1 MVAAG
6 TRYGLR
12 FVVELA
18 RSGEAGTVD
27 AANVA
32 VRRGIPEAYLRKIAA
47 TLRRARIVEAE
58 RGQAGGYRLG
68 RPSERISALDI
79 FDALE
84 TPASS
89 LSVRKDPTDEV
100 WEKAAAAFRAVLA
113 EVTVADLVA
122 AESDPSAT
130 WII

>member
-12 FVVELA
+12 FAVELA
-18 RSGEAGTVD
+18 RRGSAVRVD
-27 AANVA
+27 AANIA

-58 RGQAGGYRLG
+58 RGQAGGYRLS
-68 RPSERISALDI
+68 RPPEEISALDI

-84 TPASS
+84 TPASTGTT
-89 LSVRKDPTDEV
+89 RDDPSDAA
-100 WEKAAAAFRAVLA
+100 WEKATAAFRAVLA
-113 EVTVADLVA
+113 GQTLADLAA
-122 AESDPSAT
+122 AEMDANST
-130 WII
+130 WVI

>member
-18 RSGEAGTVD
+18 RNGSGTMD
-27 AANVA
+27 AANIA
-32 VRRGIPEAYLRKIAA
+32 TRRDIPEAYLRKIAA

-58 RGQAGGYRLG
+58 RGQAGGYRLS
-68 RPSERISALDI
+68 RPPEEISALDI

-84 TPASS
+84 TPASAAAT
-89 LSVRKDPTDEV
+89 RKDPSDGAWDRAT
-100 WEKAAAAFRAVLA
+100 ASFRAVLA
-113 EVTVADLVA
+113 EETLADLAA
-122 AESDPSAT
+122 AETDPSSN

>member
-27 AANVA
+27 AANIA
-32 VRRGIPEAYLRKIAA
+32 ARRGIPEAYLRKIAA

-68 RPSERISALDI
+68 RPSDEIRVLDI

-89 LSVRKDPTDEV
+89 LSARKDPSDEV
-100 WEKAAAAFRAVLA
+100 WDKATAAFRAVLA
-113 EVTVADLVA
+113 EVTLADLA
-122 AESDPSAT
+122 ASEADPAAL

>member
-12 FVVELA
+12 FAVELA
-18 RSGEAGTVD
+18 RRASADTID
-27 AANVA
+27 AANIA
-32 VRRGIPEAYLRKIAA
+32 GQRRIPEAYLRKIAA

-58 RGQAGGYRLG
+58 RGQSGGYRLS
-68 RPSERISALDI
+68 RPPEEISALDI

-84 TPASS
+84 TPASTS
-89 LSVRKDPTDEV
+89 ATQGDPADFAWDRAT
-100 WEKAAAAFRAVLA
+100 AAFREVLA
-113 EVTVADLVA
+113 KETLADLAA
-122 AESDPSAT
+122 AETDGASS